1 MEEGDFM
8 KWGLGMLIPC
18 LFLFFSC
25 GKEGREVNYLVDEI
39 PPERI
44 VGKIVGKNTAQLF
57 LDVEIT
63 DINLVLLDSLDISV
77 GDNIHIYFD
86 EMVSFDFVVENL
98 NPKELDFKRRA
109 VFSNY
114 QMDQK
119 ILYYFRDNIPKK
131 NELILKNDNDLRLID

>member
-1 MEEGDFM
+1 MKEGDFM
-8 KWGLGMLIPC
+8 KWGLGMLIPF

-86 EMVSFDFVVENL
+86 EIVRFDFVVENL

-119 ILYYFRDNIPKK
+119 VLYYFRDNIPKK

>member
-1 MEEGDFM
+1 MN
-8 KWGLGMLIPC
+8 C
-18 LFLFFSC
+18 LV
-25 GKEGREVNYLVDEI
+25 GNI

-44 VGKIVGKNTAQLF
+44 VGKIVGKNTTQLF
-57 LDVEIT
+57 LDVEVT

-77 GDNIHIYFD
+77 GDNVRIYFD
-86 EMVSFDFVVENL
+86 EIVRFDFVVENL

-119 ILYYFRDNIPKK
+119 VLYYFRDNIPKK

>member
-1 MEEGDFM
+1 M